1 MAQNIGNP
9 MISMPASAKKG
20 ESVEVHCLIM
30 HPMTT
35 GLHKNE
41 EGKLVPGDTPPHF
54 VQTVDVMFN
63 DKPLMRADWGIAVST
78 NPFLAFTMR
87 AEQSGILK
95 IVWKDNKGGTWRV
108 ESKLTVA

>member
-9 MISMPASAKKG
+9 LISMPASAKKG
-20 ESVEVHCLIM
+20 EVVEVHCLIM

-41 EGKLVPGDTPPHF
+41 QGKLVAGNTPAHF
-54 VQTVDVMFN
+54 VKTVDVTFN
-63 DKPLMRADWGIAVST
+63 DKPVMNADWGIAVST

-87 AEQSGILK
+87 AEQSGTLK
-95 IVWKDNKGGTWRV
+95 IVWEDNKGGIWSV